1 MHQTKLLIFILSPL
15 SFIDKNP
22 KDEYEKTPL
31 HYTAEENHLETFKL
45 IFENIDEKNPADK
58 DGITP
63 LHLAAQKGH
72 KQICE
77 MILDV
82 VQDIHPRTKNGKIP
96 FDFAAQRL
104 PDREIIDLLGKA
116 IFRIIFHH

>member
-1 MHQTKLLIFILSPL
+1 M
-15 SFIDKNP
+15 
-22 KDEYEKTPL
+22 
-31 HYTAEENHLETFKL
+31 
-45 IFENIDEKNPADK
+45 
-58 DGITP
+58 
-63 LHLAAQKGH
+63 AAQKGH

-104 PDREIIDLLGKA
+104 PDREIIDLLGKTTF
-116 IFRIIFHH
+116 IIIFHH